1 MENHSPS
8 LARFLVETAASY
20 PDRVAVRFAGQDTT
34 FAQLE
39 EQSNRFAHALK
50 RRGYGHGDRIALYC
64 VNSPQFMISY
74 FGILKAGCI
83 VVPMNLLLHPKEAIC
98 LLRDSEA
105 KALIYEGI
113 KDDVVSTFRSQLTG
127 LSDYIVTGLSTQHN
141 YAQLFEAVLEYTPSD
156 PICEEPEDDDKVA
169 ALLYTGGTTGLPK
182 GAMLTHKN
190 LRSNVHSVVTALKM
204 DKNRDVF
211 ITVLPM
217 FHSFGATVG
226 FLAPIAVG
234 STVVALPQFA
244 PESTCAA
251 IQNEC
256 ATVFLGVPTM
266 YAMMANLPS
275 DCNYDLSRLRTCIT
289 GGAAMPLSVLERF
302 EERYQVS
309 IFEGYG
315 PTECSPV
322 VSVNPIAGRR
332 KLGTVG
338 VPIPDV
344 QVRILDQEGKNVD
357 RNAVGEI
364 CVHGPNVM
372 KGYWKRPEETQQ
384 VFLGGWLRT
393 GDLGAMD
400 EDDYITIV
408 DRAKDLIIVHGI
420 NVYPRQVE
428 DVIYQHPSISEVAV
442 IGIPDDLHG
451 EQVKAFVALRDG
463 ESVQPIDIIRFCRDY
478 LGRFEIPRRV
488 EIVDSLPKSG
498 AGKIL
503 RRTLRDME
511 RERRQKNMDARA
523 D

>member
-8 LARFLVETAASY
+8 LARFLVETAARY
-20 PDRVAVRFAGQDTT
+20 PDRVAVRFTGQETT
-34 FAQLE
+34 FVQLE
-39 EQSNRFAHALK
+39 EQSNRLAHALK
-50 RRGYGHGDRIALYC
+50 RRGYGQGDRIALYC
-64 VNSPQFMISY
+64 VNSPHFMISY
-74 FGILKAGCI
+74 FGILKAGCV
-83 VVPMNLLLHPKEAIC
+83 VVPVNLLLHPKEVTY

-105 KALIYEGI
+105 KALIYDGI
-113 KDDVVSTFRSQLTG
+113 KDEVVSTFRSQLTG
-127 LSDYIVTGLSTQHN
+127 LSDYIVTGLSTQHT
-141 YAQLFEAVLEYTPSD
+141 YAQLFEAVLEDTSPD
-156 PICEEPEDDDKVA
+156 PVCEEPDDDEVA

-182 GAMLTHKN
+182 GAMLTHQN
-190 LRSNVHSVVTALKM
+190 LRSNVQSVIKALKM
-204 DKNRDVF
+204 DTNRDVF

-251 IQNEC
+251 IQNEN

-275 DCNYDLSRLRTCIT
+275 DRNYDLSRLRTCIT

-302 EERYQVS
+302 EKRYQIS
-309 IFEGYG
+309 IYEGYG

-322 VSVNPIAGRR
+322 VSVNPVGGRR

-338 VPIPDV
+338 IPIPDV
-344 QVRILDQEGKNVD
+344 QVRILDQEGKDLD
-357 RNAVGEI
+357 RNTVGEI

-384 VFLGGWLRT
+384 VFWGEWIRT
-393 GDLGAMD
+393 GDLGSID
-400 EDDYITIV
+400 EDNYITIV

-428 DVIYQHPSISEVAV
+428 DVIYQHPSVSEVAV
-442 IGIPDDLHG
+442 IGIPDELHG
-451 EQVKAFVALRDG
+451 EQVKAFVTLRDG
-463 ESVQPIDIIRFCRDY
+463 ESVQPVDIIRYCRDH

-488 EIVDSLPKSG
+488 EIVESLPKSG

-503 RRTLRDME
+503 RRKLRDME
-511 RERRQKNMDARA
+511 RERRQKHMNSKA